1 MGSLQDAFLVSAVTM
16 ILIIRFQ
23 LWLTNYPQLGGGNLH
38 IAHLLWGGLFMLV
51 ALGMLLSFV
60 GPWIRFPAAIVG
72 GVGFGFF
79 IDELGKFITSDND
92 YFFQPA
98 AAIIYLVFVVLY
110 LLTRWMQNRRGLSQ
124 SECLVN
130 AVDMLTEAAERGFD
144 EHEKRRA
151 LELLAQADPANPLTG
166 ELRSVVER
174 IETTEA
180 RQPGRAVR
188 VAERIR
194 QAYARLVEHRRFAWI
209 VSAVFVVWAAISL
222 VAITFLAIAAALTV
236 GGVSAID
243 IAVAEG
249 DHLSFINYA
258 GLASS
263 VVSGALVISGV
274 LRMRRGR
281 RLEAYRQFDR
291 ALMVAILIGAFFSF
305 IEIQFS
311 AVFGL
316 AANILLLI
324 TVRLMI
330 DSEEKLQ
337 AASGVAARAS
347 RPPAGAYASS

>member
-1 MGSLQDAFLVSAVTM
+1 
-16 ILIIRFQ
+16 
-23 LWLTNYPQLGGGNLH
+23 
-38 IAHLLWGGLFMLV
+38 MLV

-60 GPWIRFPAAIVG
+60 GPSIRFPAAIVG

-130 AVDMLTEAAERGFD
+130 AADMLTEAADRGFD

-151 LELLAQADPANPLTG
+151 LELLARADPANPLTR
-166 ELRSVVER
+166 ELTGLVER

-180 RQPGRAVR
+180 RVS
-188 VAERIR
+188 V
-194 QAYARLVEHRRFAWI
+194 VE
-209 VSAVFVVWAAISL
+209 
-222 VAITFLAIAAALTV
+222 
-236 GGVSAID
+236 
-243 IAVAEG
+243 IAVDEG
-249 DHLSFINYA
+249 DHISFINLA

-263 VVSGALVISGV
+263 LVSGLLVISGV
-274 LRMRRGR
+274 LRIRRGH

-305 IEIQFS
+305 VEIQFS

-330 DSEEKLQ
+330 DGEQELHG
-337 AASGVAARAS
+337 ASRVAARAAG
-347 RPPAGAYASS
+347 PPAGAYAPS